1 MDERN
6 EITKINWWKIV
17 GILILILSFVGIGFF
32 IGRGHT
38 KVVEKE
44 VVKYVELPPI
54 IDSIPAPYPVYE
66 KVDTA
71 NLIKQIVAKGLYSE
85 LFPDKEKTD
94 TVYLTPKDTAKIVQ
108 DWLTKR
114 DYTAKLFDIDTFGTC
129 TINTSVQFNR
139 LGSID
144 YTFNPVQKQTTQYI
158 SVKRKFI
165 PFVAVGG
172 TSFPSAG
179 IEAGMLFKENWG
191 IAITGNYY
199 IYNRLGEYQPKV
211 VISLNKEIN
220 GDTGLKTVSLP
231 RMDFGFKVVK
241 MF

>member
-6 EITKINWWKIV
+6 EIIKINWWKIV

-54 IDSIPAPYPVYE
+54 IDSIPAPYPVKE

-114 DYTAKLFDIDTFGTC
+114 DYTAKLFDIDTVGTC

-165 PFVAVGG
+165 PYVAVGG

-179 IEAGMLFKENWG
+179 IEAGMVFNENWG

-211 VISLNKEIN
+211 VISLDKEIN

>member
-1 MDERN
+1 MDFKN
-6 EITKINWWKIV
+6 INWWKVGSIIV
-17 GILILILSFVGIGFF
+17 IIILLFLSGIYVGRKTFEP
-32 IGRGHT
+32 
-38 KVVEKE
+38 KVVTKIEYK
-44 VVKYVELPPI
+44 ELPPI
-54 IDSIPAPYPVYE
+54 HDTIPAPYPVKE

-94 TVYLTPKDTAKIVQ
+94 TVYLTPKDTSKIIN
-108 DWLTKR
+108 DWATER
-114 DYTAKLFDIDTFGTC
+114 TYTAKLFDIDTVGTC

-144 YTFNPVQKQTTQYI
+144 YTFNPVQKQTTHYI
-158 SVKRKFI
+158 SVKRKFV
-165 PFVAVGG
+165 PYVAVGG

-179 IEAGMLFKENWG
+179 IEAGMFFNENWG

-211 VISLNKEIN
+211 VISLDKEIN